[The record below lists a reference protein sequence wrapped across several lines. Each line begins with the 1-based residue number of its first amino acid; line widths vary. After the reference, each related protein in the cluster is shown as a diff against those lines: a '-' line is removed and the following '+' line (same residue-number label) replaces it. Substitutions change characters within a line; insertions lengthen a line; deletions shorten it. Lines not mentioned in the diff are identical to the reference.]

1 MLQPKIA
8 NLVEES
14 FKLKKQSEQLLELAK
29 TAVEKAIE
37 ESEEKAKRFI
47 EHSLIEIGAEHQ

>member
-1 MLQPKIA
+1 
-8 NLVEES
+8 
-14 FKLKKQSEQLLELAK
+14 LELAK